1 MAARG
6 THSLRRR
13 ALFMKSI
20 DGAMLSEHVDYK
32 RRVGVS
38 DERGLTDSDTV
49 SISSSDDLVESNSRS
64 CVLDSIISLT
74 LKTRTFVDTGT
85 MRI

>member
-20 DGAMLSEHVDYK
+20 DGATLSEHVDYK
-32 RRVGVS
+32 RSGVS